1 MGIENL
7 DILANSNERGM
18 LVERNILELLKSLDY
33 VKSVRQ
39 TTKDGPEDKEKIDLV
54 VELDSDKKKLYVSEI
69 SVQVKASTTGA
80 TTFRRDMRQIL
91 KDENFGENL
100 TINEW
105 MVRNRIILLIGD
117 VRISRSR
124 KTRWPI
130 TEEEIRISFEN
141 QLGLID
147 DYQRKNYSLD

>member
-54 VELDSDKKKLYVSEI
+54 VELDSDKKKLYVWEI